1 MTKNTKVNAAILII
15 GNEILSG
22 RTQDT
27 NTSTLAVWL
36 NSLGVQV
43 NEVRVIPDTK
53 KIIIETLN
61 VLRKNNDYV
70 FTTGGIGPTH
80 DDITSESISSAF
92 NLEYILN
99 QDAFKILDNY
109 YPKGEFNKSRQ
120 KMAMM
125 PIGSEL
131 ILNPMTAAP
140 GFKVNNVYVLP
151 GVPEIMQVMFL
162 ELIKKLKK
170 GKPKIVVT
178 INTNLYESKIA
189 IFLRDIQ
196 DKYKDSSI
204 GSYPYFNLAA
214 KTGGVN
220 IVVSSWNMTS
230 LQPIVDDIIYMI
242 KLNGGKSFIV

>member
-1 MTKNTKVNAAILII
+1 MSEFTAGII
-15 GNEILSG
+15 VIGDEILSG

-27 NTSTLAVWL
+27 NSNFIAKNLIKEGIRL
-36 NSLGVQV
+36 E
-43 NEVRVIPDTK
+43 EVLIVKDHKKTIIDKVINYSEK
-53 KIIIETLN
+53 YS
-61 VLRKNNDYV
+61 YV

-80 DDITSESISSAF
+80 DDITSESISEAF
-92 NLEYILN
+92 NLKYEIN
-99 QDAFKILDNY
+99 REAFKILEEY
-109 YPKGEFNKSRQ
+109 YPKGEFNESRQ
-120 KMAMM
+120 RMAKM
-125 PIGSEL
+125 PVGSEL

-140 GFKVNNVYVLP
+140 GFKIRNVYVLP

-170 GKPKIVVT
+170 GKPKIVTT

-189 IFLRDIQ
+189 IYLKDIQ

-230 LQPIVDDIIYMI
+230 IEPVVDDIINMI
-242 KLNGGKSFIV
+242 KLNGGKSSIVWY